1 MMLFQIVLVHPI
13 VIIDTHVVH
22 AAHWLVKHAVGRIRV
37 ATIGHALRS
46 ADIRAKLIVILIAR
60 IASI

>member
-1 MMLFQIVLVHPI
+1 MMLLKIVFVHPI
-13 VIIDTHVVH
+13 VTVYTHVVH
-22 AAHWLVKHAVGRIRV
+22 AAHWLIKHAVGRIRV

-46 ADIRAKLIVILIAR
+46 ADIRAKLIVILIVR